1 LKKPRT
7 SWKPG
12 SSATASDSN
21 HEEGKRRIVKA
32 KGKRQK
38 AKGKSDSRR
47 CPKQPA
53 TKRTGNALLSFRRCL
68 FLPFAF
74 CLLPFAF
81 LFASSPSS
89 LNLHQWGAVSLFH
102 GLPSNHVRAIAQDGD
117 RIMWFG
123 TDSGLVKYD
132 GRRIQRLATE
142 GILAGRVRAIR
153 VDVDGTLWV
162 GTDEGAARIVRGEI
176 KPIAETE
183 GKTIT
188 AIINPER
195 GRAMLATAQGVVFD
209 CAANPDGSLRSQTIG
224 PEDHPLLNVDQGA
237 PLQLTSLALAG
248 NTLVVGTRSR
258 GLLSV
263 ERETVKE
270 ILSRNRAFFVEA
282 IETDA
287 EGRAWFG
294 AQTTAED
301 SGLFESADLLRP
313 VKIGAGTGTVLAL
326 KFASSG
332 DLWVGTDG
340 QGAFHYRNSRRV
352 ERFTFEN
359 TAGGLRSNHVYS
371 VFIDAEGVVWFG
383 TDRGVCR
390 YDPQSP
396 HIEKVSDDP
405 ESNFART
412 LFQSS
417 DRALWCGTNRGL
429 FVRDTAAAEWVT
441 VNELTGRTIHSI
453 AEDAEGRLLI
463 GTSTGLFV
471 GSPVSGNRQFARL
484 DGETSGDTIR
494 AICRF
499 RGAAYIAVFGRGVEK
514 LEGTRR
520 TLLWPAD
527 GVGAR
532 ERQVISLHTE
542 GNRLWIGTVEAG
554 VFIFDGKQ
562 VTAEESL
569 SRLKGAAVRAF
580 AGARDDGLW
589 FASARGVY
597 VLKAERLVPV
607 LEGIDVRSLTASGNA
622 AWCATAGGLY
632 RILMSGEDN
641 PIIARLDTE
650 QGLPSQNAFAVIAA
664 SAPEAL
670 WAATSR
676 GVVRYEPGRA
686 PPRLA
691 VTRVMGRRVYSTE
704 EIGAGLDLEYPQS
717 SLSFDVA
724 ATGSRT
730 FPEQFQYSFS
740 VFDGDNRLISQRLSR
755 DSQLLLD
762 NLRPGRHRVEV
773 RAFTNDLVA
782 SPLLTLEFNVAR
794 APFPWTTTAL
804 SVLLLL
810 ALVAVWWGWRQ
821 NRRIIR
827 ANSALGGA
835 NRQLAETRMQ
845 LANETETERRRIARD
860 LHDQTLAD
868 LRRLMLLAD
877 NLPATETANVNGHRR
892 TDPAAFRSEIESI
905 TTEIRR
911 ICEDLSPS
919 ALANVGLAAALE
931 WALANAVAHLAT
943 DKKFDY
949 EFTCDATLEER
960 LELAPAVQIQIYRI
974 VQEAVSNIC
983 RHSTAT
989 RVRLEVF
996 INEESELIVLLE
1008 DDGQGFDSKNNGAAK
1023 RGRGLANIRSRASL
1037 IEADASWSKR
1047 REGGTIF
1054 TLRKP
1059 GAARISSVTTEQ
1071 S

>member
-1 LKKPRT
+1 M
-7 SWKPG
+7 
-12 SSATASDSN
+12 
-21 HEEGKRRIVKA
+21 KA
-32 KGKRQK
+32 KD
-38 AKGKSDSRR
+38 KSEFWHRARRTESRR
-47 CPKQPA
+47 VKI
-53 TKRTGNALLSFRRCL
+53 TRLSLRL
-68 FLPFAF
+68 SLV
-74 CLLPFAF
+74 LPFAF
-81 LFASSPSS
+81 LFAVAGDAGEKPSPSS

-102 GLPSNHVRAIAQDGD
+102 GLPSNHVRAIAQDSD

-123 TDSGLVKYD
+123 TDGGLVKYD

-142 GILAGRVRAIR
+142 GMLAGRVRAIK
-153 VDVDGTLWV
+153 VDADGALWV
-162 GTDEGAARIVRGEI
+162 GADEGAARIVRGEI

-188 AIINPER
+188 AIINSER
-195 GRAMLATAQGVVFD
+195 GRAILATAQGVIFD
-209 CAANPDGSLRSQTIG
+209 CATNPDGSLRVQTIG

-237 PLQLTSLALAG
+237 PLQLTSLAFAG
-248 NTLVVGTRSR
+248 NTFVVGTRSR
-258 GLLSV
+258 GLLSI
-263 ERETVKE
+263 ERDGVKE

-287 EGRAWFG
+287 EGRVWFG
-294 AQTTAED
+294 AQTTTED

-313 VKIGAGTGTVLAL
+313 VKISAGTGTVLAL

-359 TAGGLRSNHVYS
+359 TAGGLRSNHVYA

-417 DRALWCGTNRGL
+417 DKALWCGTNRGL
-429 FVRDTAAAEWVT
+429 FVRDAATGAWVA
-441 VNELTGRTIHSI
+441 VKELTGRTIHSI
-453 AEDAEGRLLI
+453 AEDVDGRLLV
-463 GTSTGLFV
+463 GTSTGLFA
-471 GSPVSGNRQFARL
+471 GSSASGNRQFARL
-484 DGETSGDTIR
+484 DGETGGEIIR
-494 AICRF
+494 AVCRF
-499 RGAAYIAVFGRGVEK
+499 QGATYIAAFGRGVEK
-514 LEGTRR
+514 LEGSRR

-527 GVGAR
+527 GAGAS
-532 ERQVISLHTE
+532 ERQVISLHAE
-542 GNRLWIGTVEAG
+542 SNRLWIGTVEAG

-569 SRLKGAAVRAF
+569 SKLKGAAVRAF
-580 AGARDDGLW
+580 AGTKDDCVW
-589 FASARGVY
+589 FATARGVY
-597 VLKAERLVPV
+597 ALKAGRLVAV
-607 LEGIDVRSLTASGNA
+607 LEGTDARSITAGGDA

-641 PIIARLDTE
+641 AIIARLDTE
-650 QGLPSQNAFAVIAA
+650 QGLPSQNAFAVISDGA
-664 SAPEAL
+664 ETL

-676 GVVRYEPGRA
+676 GVVSYEPGQA

-691 VTRVMGRRVYSTE
+691 VTRAMGRRVYSPE

-740 VFDGDNRLISQRLSR
+740 VFDGDNCLISQRFSR
-755 DSQLLLD
+755 DSQLLMD

-773 RAFTNDLVA
+773 RAYTNDLVA
-782 SPLLTLEFNVAR
+782 SPLLTLEFNVAS

-827 ANSALGGA
+827 ANSALGSA

-845 LANETETERRRIARD
+845 LANETETERRRISRD

-877 NLPATETANVNGHRR
+877 NLPATETANGNGHRH
-892 TDPAAFRSEIESI
+892 TDPAAFRGEIESI
-905 TTEIRR
+905 STEIRR

-931 WALANAVAHLAT
+931 YALANAVAHLAT

-974 VQEAVSNIC
+974 VQEALSNIC

-996 INEESELIVLLE
+996 INEESELVVSLE
-1008 DDGQGFDSKNNGAAK
+1008 DNGQGFDSRNNGAAK
-1023 RGRGLANIRSRASL
+1023 TGRGLANIRSRASL
-1037 IEADASWSKR
+1037 IEADARWSKR
-1047 REGGTIF
+1047 HEGGTIF

-1059 GAARISSVTTEQ
+1059 AAARVASVITEQ

>member
-1 LKKPRT
+1 M
-7 SWKPG
+7 
-12 SSATASDSN
+12 
-21 HEEGKRRIVKA
+21 
-32 KGKRQK
+32 K
-38 AKGKSDSRR
+38 AKGKSDFRHCAGRAESRR
-47 CPKQPA
+47 VKA
-53 TKRTGNALLSFRRCL
+53 IRLSLRL
-68 FLPFAF
+68 IL
-74 CLLPFAF
+74 LLPFAF
-81 LFASSPSS
+81 LFVVAGNADEKSSPSS

-102 GLPSNHVRAIAQDGD
+102 GLPSNHVRAIAQDAD

-142 GILAGRVRAIR
+142 GMLAGRVRAIK
-153 VDVDGTLWV
+153 VNADGALWV

-176 KPIAETE
+176 KPITETE

-195 GRAMLATAQGVVFD
+195 QRAILATAQGIIFD
-209 CAANPDGSLRSQTIG
+209 CVTNNDGSLQVQTIG
-224 PEDHPLLNVDQGA
+224 PEDHSLLNIDQGA
-237 PLQLTSLALAG
+237 PLQLTSLAFAG

-258 GLLSV
+258 GLLSI
-263 ERETVKE
+263 ERDTVKE
-270 ILSRNRAFFVEA
+270 IVSRNRAFFVEA

-294 AQTTAED
+294 AQTTTED
-301 SGLFESADLLRP
+301 SGLYESADLLRP
-313 VKIGAGTGTVLAL
+313 SKIGAGTGTVLSL
-326 KFASSG
+326 KFASNG
-332 DLWVGTDG
+332 DLWAGTDG
-340 QGAFHYRNSRRV
+340 QGAFHYRNSRRA

-359 TAGGLRSNHVYS
+359 TAGGLRSNHIYS

-417 DRALWCGTNRGL
+417 DKTLWCGTNRGL
-429 FVRDTAAAEWVT
+429 FVRDSATAAWVA
-441 VNELTGRTIHSI
+441 VKELTGRTIHSI
-453 AEDAEGRLLI
+453 AEDVDGRLLI
-463 GTSTGLFV
+463 GTSTGLFA
-471 GSPVSGNRQFARL
+471 GGPASGNRQFARI
-484 DGETSGDTIR
+484 DGETVGDTIR

-499 RGAAYIAVFGRGVEK
+499 QGATYIAVFGRGVEK

-527 GVGAR
+527 GAGAR
-532 ERQVISLHTE
+532 ERQVISLHAE

-562 VTAEESL
+562 VTTEESL

-580 AGARDDGLW
+580 AGTKDNGVW

-597 VLKAERLVPV
+597 VLKAARLVPV
-607 LEGIDVRSLTASGNA
+607 LEGTDARSLKTSENA

-641 PIIARLDTE
+641 AIIARLDTE
-650 QGLPSQNAFAVIAA
+650 QGLPSQNAFDVIAA
-664 SAPEAL
+664 SESAASETL

-676 GVVRYEPGRA
+676 GVVRYEPGQT

-691 VTRVMGRRVYSTE
+691 ITRVMGRRVYSSE

-717 SLSFDVA
+717 SISFDVA
-724 ATGSRT
+724 ATGNRT

-740 VFDGDNRLISQRLSR
+740 VFDSDNRLISQRLSR
-755 DSQLLLD
+755 DSQLLMD

-773 RAFTNDLVA
+773 RAYTNDLVA
-782 SPLLTLEFNVAR
+782 SPRLTLEFNVAS

-877 NLPATETANVNGHRR
+877 NLPATETANGNGHRQ
-892 TDPAAFRSEIESI
+892 TDPAAFRVEIESI
-905 TTEIRR
+905 STEIRR

-931 WALANAVAHLAT
+931 YALTNAVAHLAT

-949 EFTCDATLEER
+949 EFMCDATLEER
-960 LELAPAVQIQIYRI
+960 LKLAPAVQIQIYRI
-974 VQEAVSNIC
+974 VQEAVINIC

-1008 DDGQGFDSKNNGAAK
+1008 DNGQGFDSKNNGAAK
-1023 RGRGLANIRSRASL
+1023 TGRGLANIRSRASL
-1037 IEADASWSKR
+1037 IEADARWSKR
-1047 REGGTIF
+1047 QEGGTIF

-1059 GAARISSVTTEQ
+1059 AAARAVS
-1071 S
+1071 

>member
-1 LKKPRT
+1 MSTQASGLVKKPLIGWR
-7 SWKPG
+7 
-12 SSATASDSN
+12 
-21 HEEGKRRIVKA
+21 
-32 KGKRQK
+32 
-38 AKGKSDSRR
+38 
-47 CPKQPA
+47 
-53 TKRTGNALLSFRRCL
+53 FL

-81 LFASSPSS
+81 TFASS

-117 RIMWFG
+117 RIFWFG
-123 TDSGLVKYD
+123 TDGGLVKYD

-142 GILAGRVRAIR
+142 GMLAGRVRAIK
-153 VDVDGTLWV
+153 VDSDGVLWV

-176 KPIAETE
+176 RPIAETE

-195 GRAMLATAQGVVFD
+195 GRGVIATAQGTLFD
-209 CAANPDGSLRSQTIG
+209 CATKHDGSLAVQTIG
-224 PEDHPLLNVDQGA
+224 REDHPLLNIDQGA
-237 PLQLTSLALAG
+237 PLELTSLAVAG
-248 NTLVVGTRSR
+248 NRLLVGTRSR
-258 GLLSV
+258 GLLSI
-263 ERETVKE
+263 EQGAVKE
-270 ILSRNRAFFVEA
+270 ILSRNRAYFVEA
-282 IETDA
+282 LEIDS
-287 EGRAWFG
+287 EGRPWFG

-313 VKIGAGTGTVLAL
+313 VKTGAGTGTVVAL
-326 KFASSG
+326 KFDSRG

-340 QGAFHYRNSRRV
+340 QGAFCYRNSRRV

-359 TAGGLRSNHVYS
+359 TAGGLRSNHIYA

-405 ESNFART
+405 ESNFARA

-417 DRALWCGTNRGL
+417 DKALWCGTNRGL
-429 FVRDTAAAEWVT
+429 FARDTAAGAWVAVEELKGKT
-441 VNELTGRTIHSI
+441 VHSI
-453 AEDAEGRLLI
+453 AEDTAGRLLV
-463 GTSTGLFV
+463 GTSAGLFLA
-471 GSPVSGNRQFARL
+471 SIESGARRFARL
-484 DGETSGDTIR
+484 DAEASGDTVR

-499 RGAAYIAVFGRGVEK
+499 QGATYVAVYGRGVERV
-514 LEGTRR
+514 EGTRR
-520 TLLWPAD
+520 TLIWPAD
-527 GVGAR
+527 TAGAR
-532 ERQVISLHTE
+532 ERQVISLYAE
-542 GNRLWIGTVEAG
+542 GNRLWIGAVEAG
-554 VFIFDGKQ
+554 VFVFDGKQ
-562 VTAEESL
+562 VTQVDSL
-569 SRLKGAAVRAF
+569 GQLKGATVRAF
-580 AGARDDGLW
+580 AGTSDDGLW
-589 FASARGVY
+589 LATARGLY
-597 VLKAERLVPV
+597 LYKEGRLATV
-607 LEGIDVRSLTASGNA
+607 LEGVDARSITARGDA
-622 AWCATAGGLY
+622 AWCATTSGLY
-632 RILMSGEDN
+632 RVLVGDESSA
-641 PIIARLDTE
+641 IIARLDTE
-650 QGLPSQNAFAVIAA
+650 QGLPSQNAFAVI
-664 SAPEAL
+664 STDAPEGHETL

-691 VTRVMGRRVYSTE
+691 LTRVMGRRVYSAE

-740 VFDGDNRLISQRLSR
+740 VFDGDNRMIAQRLSR
-755 DSQLLLD
+755 DSQLVID

-782 SPLLTLEFNVAR
+782 SPPLTLEFNVAS

-804 SVLLLL
+804 SVLLTL
-810 ALVAVWWGWRQ
+810 ALAAVWWGWRQ

-827 ANSALGGA
+827 ANSALGSA

-845 LANETETERRRIARD
+845 LATETETERRRIARD

-868 LRRLMLLAD
+868 LRRLILMAD
-877 NLPATETANVNGHRR
+877 HLPTTETTNGHRR
-892 TDPAAFRSEIESI
+892 ADPAAFRGEIELI

-931 WALANAVAHLAT
+931 YALANAVAHMPM
-943 DKKFDY
+943 DKRFDY
-949 EFTCDATLEER
+949 EFTCDGALEER
-960 LELAPAVQIQIYRI
+960 LTLAPAVEIQIYRI
-974 VQEAVSNIC
+974 AQEALSNIC
-983 RHSTAT
+983 RHSMAT
-989 RVRLEVF
+989 RVRLAIF
-996 INEESELIVLLE
+996 ITPAGELTVSIE
-1008 DDGQGFDSKNNGAAK
+1008 DDGQGFDPKINGAK
-1023 RGRGLANIRSRASL
+1023 TGRGLANIRSRASL
-1037 IEADASWSKR
+1037 IEADASWAK
-1047 REGGTIF
+1047 REGGGTVF

-1059 GAARISSVTTEQ
+1059 AAARVAGVITQ
-1071 S
+1071 

>member
-1 LKKPRT
+1 MK
-7 SWKPG
+7 S
-12 SSATASDSN
+12 
-21 HEEGKRRIVKA
+21 
-32 KGKRQK
+32 
-38 AKGKSDSRR
+38 KGKSE
-47 CPKQPA
+47 
-53 TKRTGNALLSFRRCL
+53 FRRCAGRPASRPL
-68 FLPFAF
+68 NVARLW
-74 CLLPFAF
+74 LRSSLVLPFAF
-81 LFASSPSS
+81 LFAIAGNAGEKASPSS

-102 GLPSNHVRAIAQDGD
+102 GLPSNHVRVIAQDAD

-123 TDSGLVKYD
+123 TDGGLVKYD
-132 GRRIQRLATE
+132 GRRIQRIATE
-142 GILAGRVRAIR
+142 GMLAGRVRAIK
-153 VDVDGTLWV
+153 VDADGALWV
-162 GTDEGAARIVRGEI
+162 GADEGAARIVRGEI
-176 KPIAETE
+176 KPIAQTE

-195 GRAMLATAQGVVFD
+195 GRAILATAQGVIFD
-209 CAANPDGSLRSQTIG
+209 CATNPDGSLQVQTTG
-224 PEDHPLLNVDQGA
+224 PQDHPLLNVDPAA

-263 ERETVKE
+263 ERDGVKE

-294 AQTTAED
+294 AQTTTED

-326 KFASSG
+326 KFAPSG

-340 QGAFHYRNSRRV
+340 QGAFRYRNSRKV

-417 DRALWCGTNRGL
+417 DKALWCGTNRGL
-429 FVRDTAAAEWVT
+429 FVRDTAAAAWVA
-441 VNELTGRTIHSI
+441 VKELAGRTVHSI
-453 AEDAEGRLLI
+453 AEDVDGRLI
-463 GTSTGLFV
+463 VGTSTGLFA
-471 GSPVSGNRQFARL
+471 GSPAPGNRRFARL
-484 DGETSGDTIR
+484 DGETGGDIIR
-494 AICRF
+494 AICWF
-499 RGAAYIAVFGRGVEK
+499 QGAIYVATFGRGLEK

-520 TLLWPAD
+520 ALIWPAD
-527 GVGAR
+527 GAGPS
-532 ERQVISLHTE
+532 ERQVISLHAE

-554 VFIFDGKQ
+554 VFIFDGRQ
-562 VTAEESL
+562 VAAEESL
-569 SRLKGAAVRAF
+569 SRLKGVAVRAF
-580 AGARDDGLW
+580 AGTKDNSVW
-589 FASARGVY
+589 FATGRGVY
-597 VLKAERLVPV
+597 VLKEERLAAV
-607 LEGIDVRSLTASGNA
+607 LEGTDARSITASGNG

-632 RILMSGEDN
+632 RILMNGADN
-641 PIIARLDTE
+641 AIIARVDTE
-650 QGLPSQNAFAVIAA
+650 QGLPSQNAFAVISSEA
-664 SAPEAL
+664 EAL

-676 GVVRYEPGRA
+676 GVVRYEPGQA

-691 VTRVMGRRVYSTE
+691 VTRAMGRRVYSPE

-740 VFDGDNRLISQRLSR
+740 VFDGDDRLVWQRLAR
-755 DSQLLLD
+755 DSQLLMD

-773 RAFTNDLVA
+773 RAYTNDLVA
-782 SPLLTLEFNVAR
+782 SDLLTLEFNVAG

-810 ALVAVWWGWRQ
+810 ALVAVWWGWCQ
-821 NRRIIR
+821 NRRIVR
-827 ANSALGGA
+827 ANSALGSA

-877 NLPATETANVNGHRR
+877 NLPATQAANGNGHSRP
-892 TDPAAFRSEIESI
+892 DPAAFRTEIESI
-905 TTEIRR
+905 STEIRR

-931 WALANAVAHLAT
+931 YALANAVAHLAT

-949 EFTCDATLEER
+949 EFSCDATLEER
-960 LELAPAVQIQIYRI
+960 LKLTPAVQIQIYRI
-974 VQEAVSNIC
+974 VQEALSNIC

-996 INEESELIVLLE
+996 INEEGELIVSIE
-1008 DDGQGFDSKNNGAAK
+1008 DNGQGFDLRNNGAAK
-1023 RGRGLANIRSRASL
+1023 TGRGLANIRSRASL
-1037 IEADASWSKR
+1037 IEADARWSKR
-1047 REGGTIF
+1047 QEGGTLF

-1059 GAARISSVTTEQ
+1059 AAAHGAGVTTEQ